1 MMLSKLAITLSE
13 HHLIP
18 DFMIRYGIR
27 QLCKKRLQEV
37 SASNCE
43 HSSDLRSQ
51 FFDAMKLARIA
62 PLPEMAKA
70 QHYEVPAA
78 FFNLTLG
85 APLGPMPNFAPKG
98 VFPPLSKILR
108 LSARGRLPL
117 AEIREETHR
126 QLDRFEAVMERSPDH
141 FDGHQHVHVVGDIR
155 ETILDVLT
163 ERGLQG
169 EIWLRDVSDTVP
181 RVIMR
186 KTAIGKAL
194 SLRTLARGFAKE
206 AQLRGF
212 TVNDGFSGLSNFDPA
227 QNYADHF
234 SRYLLGLGA
243 RHLIMCHPGH
253 VDAALLALDS
263 VTQTREQELEFLISP
278 HFPELLQQKGLMLAR
293 LSQM

>member
-1 MMLSKLAITLSE
+1 
-13 HHLIP
+13 
-18 DFMIRYGIR
+18 
-27 QLCKKRLQEV
+27 
-37 SASNCE
+37 
-43 HSSDLRSQ
+43 
-51 FFDAMKLARIA
+51 
-62 PLPEMAKA
+62 
-70 QHYEVPAA
+70 
-78 FFNLTLG
+78 
-85 APLGPMPNFAPKG
+85 
-98 VFPPLSKILR
+98 
-108 LSARGRLPL
+108 
-117 AEIREETHR
+117 
-126 QLDRFEAVMERSPDH
+126 MERSPDH

-169 EIWLRDVSDTVP
+169 EIWLRDVSETVP

-278 HFPELLQQKGLMLAR
+278 RFPELLQQKGLMLAR

>member
-1 MMLSKLAITLSE
+1 MVKENFVAVCADDFGLSHGVSLGILQALAA
-13 HHLIP
+13 
-18 DFMIRYGIR
+18 G
-27 QLCKKRLQEV
+27 RLTAV
-37 SASNCE
+37 SALTTGSCWPAMGRE
-43 HSSDLRSQ
+43 LLRRGV
-51 FFDAMKLARIA
+51 DADIGL
-62 PLPEMAKA
+62 
-70 QHYEVPAA
+70 H
-78 FFNLTLG
+78 FNLTLG

-206 AQLRGF
+206 AHLRGF

-278 HFPELLQQKGLMLAR
+278 RFPELLQQKGLMLAR